1 MVGLLLHRQLLLLLL
16 LGGDQRRGV
25 GHDLADGLVVAA
37 ELVHAHAV
45 PPAVVAAGLLAPSLA
60 APLQNIAGI
69 MWDSLLFKDQ
79 VNVIFGR
86 YLVELRILYDM
97 RLLFSSIGI
106 ITSNYIPDGLRV
118 GGQVDVLTFDI
129 HLLILILNT
138 NIDTKY

>member
-1 MVGLLLHRQLLLLLL
+1 M
-16 LGGDQRRGV
+16 
-25 GHDLADGLVVAA
+25 
-37 ELVHAHAV
+37 
-45 PPAVVAAGLLAPSLA
+45 AAGLLAPSLA

-69 MWDSLLFKDQ
+69 MSDSLLFKDQ

-86 YLVELRILYDM
+86 YLVELCILYDM
-97 RLLFSSIGI
+97 RLLFSSIAI

-129 HLLILILNT
+129 HVLILILSTN